1 MTTQQKLISEWAD
14 SELEKAIRTKRSIT
28 GGLAEFLK
36 NLYITYPNQFKRAV
50 KLGYIT
56 PQEEKDAMS

>member
-1 MTTQQKLISEWAD
+1 MTTQQKLNNKWTD

-56 PQEEKDAMS
+56 PQEAKDAMS